1 MQKDYETFVEKLEIG
16 IYEATG
22 IPRENISFEKE
33 GGRFAPVGDRLLV
46 KFAEHDD
53 AWEVCG
59 LYTQELFK
67 SYQNGSPFEEIIK
80 EITDDL
86 NRIKKADIYEK
97 TRVIRDYEKT
107 KPRLFIRLLN
117 ADKYSADLQDA
128 VYKTLGDIAL
138 VLYMKVTEYEGCVTS
153 TKIRQGMLEQWGKE
167 CDEVFKEAILNTYF
181 MSPPRIYR
189 WEQMIFNPEYEGEEF
204 MSPGTEE
211 AINQDLIGNCLT
223 TAKKTNGAVAIF
235 YPGVAERFAGVL
247 DSDLYLV
254 FTSVHEVMVHKA
266 DGVDAVD
273 LSIILQNTLE
283 EATPK
288 EDFLTRKIYKYEKDT
303 HRFLCAI

>member
-167 CDEVFKEAILNTYF
+167 CDEVFQEAILNTYF

-189 WEQMIFNPEYEGEEF
+189 WEQMIFNPGNIEGEKVF
-204 MSPGTEE
+204 MEIWVDKCRIEE
-211 AINQDLIGNCLT
+211 RCNGKLYSVQRENKWCSCSVPAGSGRTIG
-223 TAKKTNGAVAIF
+223 I
-235 YPGVAERFAGVL
+235 YAG
-247 DSDLYLV
+247 
-254 FTSVHEVMVHKA
+254 F
-266 DGVDAVD
+266 
-273 LSIILQNTLE
+273 
-283 EATPK
+283 
-288 EDFLTRKIYKYEKDT
+288 
-303 HRFLCAI
+303 RFLYGVYQCT

>member
-67 SYQNGSPFEEIIK
+67 SYQSGSSFEEIMA

-86 NRIKKADIYEK
+86 KRIKKADIYEK
-97 TRVIRDYEKT
+97 TKVIKDYEKT

-117 ADKYSADLQDA
+117 ANKYAADLQDA

-138 VLYMKVTEYEGCVTS
+138 VLYMKVTE
-153 TKIRQGMLEQWGKE
+153 
-167 CDEVFKEAILNTYF
+167 
-181 MSPPRIYR
+181 
-189 WEQMIFNPEYEGEEF
+189 
-204 MSPGTEE
+204 
-211 AINQDLIGNCLT
+211 
-223 TAKKTNGAVAIF
+223 
-235 YPGVAERFAGVL
+235 
-247 DSDLYLV
+247 
-254 FTSVHEVMVHKA
+254 
-266 DGVDAVD
+266 
-273 LSIILQNTLE
+273 
-283 EATPK
+283 
-288 EDFLTRKIYKYEKDT
+288 
-303 HRFLCAI
+303 

>member
-59 LYTQELFK
+59 LYTQELF
-67 SYQNGSPFEEIIK
+67 NLIRMAVRLRIIK

-117 ADKYSADLQDA
+117 ADKYSADLS
-128 VYKTLGDIAL
+128 
-138 VLYMKVTEYEGCVTS
+138 GC
-153 TKIRQGMLEQWGKE
+153 
-167 CDEVFKEAILNTYF
+167 
-181 MSPPRIYR
+181 
-189 WEQMIFNPEYEGEEF
+189 
-204 MSPGTEE
+204 
-211 AINQDLIGNCLT
+211 
-223 TAKKTNGAVAIF
+223 
-235 YPGVAERFAGVL
+235 GV
-247 DSDLYLV
+247 
-254 FTSVHEVMVHKA
+254 
-266 DGVDAVD
+266 
-273 LSIILQNTLE
+273 
-283 EATPK
+283 
-288 EDFLTRKIYKYEKDT
+288 
-303 HRFLCAI
+303 